1 MNPFPLK
8 QYALRKVISSSR
20 TAETTPELE
29 TVRFEATTKR
39 KYFAKTTSSNFGMRQ
54 LFHNCIRALIHNAS
68 VARRFGR
75 HAKLMERKFWLEP
88 RISES
93 SVLPQHQQKDHLK
106 RFQTSKGLIT
116 YSKKINKFQL
126 CEIYLSLMKFH
137 FPSLLEFCSASRRKV
152 LTPISILL
160 GKGLTADDGR
170 KATTKE
176 FGYEANEDEIPPNS
190 WSEQYGTCSG
200 KYQSPIDIEESLVTR
215 VYLPPLEFTNFN
227 EVPSSAMITNNGHT
241 VMLKYN
247 FSSPASI
254 KGGPL
259 QKEYFFEQMHFHWG
273 TNDSIGSEDLIN
285 NHSFPMELHMVFY
298 NSDYGNIDNASN
310 YKDGLVVLATFFEPT
325 VTLLFAP
332 FTERNNKGPEEEAQI
347 FEYERFTTV
356 SKISPFEN
364 DVYQTLIKALPDV
377 TEADKKEYLE
387 NVPVLA
393 SLLPCNPE
401 RYFSYLG
408 SLTTPPCLEVVTWID
423 FKHPVLLS
431 HTQVHTFRTLHSHH
445 GMLTHNFRPV
455 QPLSNRPVWYNA
467 HTFVDSGASTLF
479 RIDAIACLIGMLGL
493 IKLMSV

>member
-1 MNPFPLK
+1 MDIRPP
-8 QYALRKVISSSR
+8 ALLIFC
-20 TAETTPELE
+20 L
-29 TVRFEATTKR
+29 
-39 KYFAKTTSSNFGMRQ
+39 FA
-54 LFHNCIRALIHNAS
+54 
-68 VARRFGR
+68 
-75 HAKLMERKFWLEP
+75 
-88 RISES
+88 
-93 SVLPQHQQKDHLK
+93 
-106 RFQTSKGLIT
+106 
-116 YSKKINKFQL
+116 
-126 CEIYLSLMKFH
+126 
-137 FPSLLEFCSASRRKV
+137 
-152 LTPISILL
+152 
-160 GKGLTADDGR
+160 GLTADDGR

-310 YKDGLVVLATFFEPT
+310 YKDGLVVLATFFE
-325 VTLLFAP
+325 
-332 FTERNNKGPEEEAQI
+332 
-347 FEYERFTTV
+347 
-356 SKISPFEN
+356 ISPFEN

-431 HTQVHTFRTLHSHH
+431 HTQLAKFRTIHSHF
-445 GMLTHNFRPV
+445 GLLRSNFRPV
-455 QPLSNRPVWYNA
+455 QARNGRVILYNRDFPDYCDFFYA
-467 HTFVDSGASTLF
+467 YADYYHYSQYPQYPYA
-479 RIDAIACLIGMLGL
+479 
-493 IKLMSV
+493 